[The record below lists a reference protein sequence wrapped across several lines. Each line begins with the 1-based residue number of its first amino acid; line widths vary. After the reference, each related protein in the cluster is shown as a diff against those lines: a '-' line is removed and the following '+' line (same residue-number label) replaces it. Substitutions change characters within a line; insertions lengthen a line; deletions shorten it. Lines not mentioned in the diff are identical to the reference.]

1 MKAKSWLLGSM
12 VLLMSAC
19 CTHNMNGGFA
29 KEFIHSG
36 KGYSKAIVIKAHHTK
51 TIYLSGLTGEGV
63 DLASQTRSTYNHIK
77 EELDSAGA
85 TLQDIVKTNT
95 YIVNM
100 DADKVTI
107 FRGIRKEVLGE
118 QSMPASTL
126 IGVQSLADSDKLIEI
141 EAVAVVRE
149 K

>member
-1 MKAKSWLLGSM
+1 MKGKNCLLGVM
-12 VLLMSAC
+12 VLLLSAC
-19 CTHNMNGGFA
+19 CSHKMKGGLT
-29 KEFIHSG
+29 KEFIHPG
-36 KGYSKAIVIKAHHTK
+36 KGYTKAIVVTVHHTK
-51 TIYLSGLTGEGV
+51 TIYLSGLTGEGT

-85 TLQDIVKTNT
+85 SMKDIVKMNT

-100 DADKVTI
+100 NADKVAI

-118 QSMPASTL
+118 QTMPASTL
-126 IGVQSLADSDKLIEI
+126 LGVQSLADSDKLIEI